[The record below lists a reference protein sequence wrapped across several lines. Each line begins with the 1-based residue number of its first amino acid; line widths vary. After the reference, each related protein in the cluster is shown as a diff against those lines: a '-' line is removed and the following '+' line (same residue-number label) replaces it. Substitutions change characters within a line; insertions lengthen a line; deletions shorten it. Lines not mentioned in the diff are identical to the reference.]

1 MVNKEIKKGDEM
13 KLSYQ
18 LNIVTDDPFD
28 EKIILDL
35 DSNYVNEEKVTR
47 VIYNY
52 LQEKGLQFEDLE
64 GAIIYVKETNT
75 GQEFLTYNVTS
86 SVHGLYKIS
95 IRKFRISD
103 GLYSG
108 HKNYA
113 FNPKEN
119 LRTNWN
125 NNIHKE
131 WLGWV

>member
-13 KLSYQ
+13 KLAYQ
-18 LNIVTDDPFD
+18 LNIVNDDPFD
-28 EKIILDL
+28 EKLVLDL
-35 DSNYVNEEKVTR
+35 DLKYINEEQVTR
-47 VIYNY
+47 VIYNH
-52 LQEKGLQFEDLE
+52 LKENGLKFSDLE
-64 GAIIYVKETNT
+64 GALIYVEETYT
-75 GQEFLTYNVTS
+75 GVKVLTYNVVST
-86 SVHGLYKIS
+86 VHGLYKIG
-95 IRKFRISD
+95 IKKFRISD